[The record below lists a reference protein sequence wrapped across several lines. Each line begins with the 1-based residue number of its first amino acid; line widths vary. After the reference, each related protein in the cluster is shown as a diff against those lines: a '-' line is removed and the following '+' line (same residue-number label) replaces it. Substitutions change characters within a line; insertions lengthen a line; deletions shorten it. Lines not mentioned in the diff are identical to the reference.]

1 MWRPRILANAAV
13 RSGSTTSQMT
23 YKRSLLVSMLLVS
36 CRPPWRNYAQ
46 EQELKSRQGPTHI
59 HFLCS
64 VSMSCNPE
72 IKRSASPRFNN
83 TRGVTRRPW
92 RCKNSTWAHFPLQ
105 TLSRAGNSSGLLRSA
120 CGFEPHPS
128 KGALAL
134 ISRSKPPATWRNTVS
149 VILVIIGMLDTE
161 QDFFADA
168 CGARS
173 SARRPSGRG

>member
-1 MWRPRILANAAV
+1 MATFLGPHDPSISLPTGEGNLRDKAKRARKAGERLGVWRPRILANAAV

-120 CGFEPHPS
+120 CGFEPH
-128 KGALAL
+128 
-134 ISRSKPPATWRNTVS
+134 R
-149 VILVIIGMLDTE
+149 
-161 QDFFADA
+161 
-168 CGARS
+168 AR
-173 SARRPSGRG
+173 GHWH